1 MRCSVLFRRTT
12 TEPLDRSED
21 LRTAPGAFAIPM
33 ASEESY
39 GDSRTQLSRVR
50 GIHQRQGVVRA
61 QHPKV
66 NCGLETLTPN
76 SMRDSRTSDLASL
89 PRRMVELLTER
100 GSLRAVVRSLSSEY
114 KSRRIIPTVAKKTD
128 AALRSFDVRT
138 GHLLVPKNLL
148 MRRSAFWA
156 PRLSFTFST
165 GHTHTFQRTCVLRGY
180 CVRTREW
187 FHRFPTAPRSEDPE
201 TRVETSAHSVRV
213 AFLG

>member
-1 MRCSVLFRRTT
+1 MT
-12 TEPLDRSED
+12 
-21 LRTAPGAFAIPM
+21 
-33 ASEESY
+33 SEESN
-39 GDSRTQLSRVR
+39 GDSRIQLSRAR

-89 PRRMVELLTER
+89 PRRTVELLTER
-100 GSLRAVVRSLSSEY
+100 GSLRAVVRSLTSEY
-114 KSRRIIPTVAKKTD
+114 KSRRIIHTVAKKTD

-156 PRLSFTFST
+156 PRLSSTFST
-165 GHTHTFQRTCVLRGY
+165 GHTRTFQRTCVLRGC

-187 FHRFPTAPRSEDPE
+187 FHRFPDASRSEDPE
-201 TRVETSAHSVRV
+201 TRVETSAHSLRV
-213 AFLG
+213 AFQG

>member
-1 MRCSVLFRRTT
+1 MFQRSPKTSQKQFRALVRIPRPPHLMRCSVLFRRTT

-39 GDSRTQLSRVR
+39 GDSRTQLSRAR

-100 GSLRAVVRSLSSEY
+100 GSLRAVVRSLTSEY
-114 KSRRIIPTVAKKTD
+114 KSRRIIPTVAKKN
-128 AALRSFDVRT
+128 
-138 GHLLVPKNLL
+138 G
-148 MRRSAFWA
+148 
-156 PRLSFTFST
+156 
-165 GHTHTFQRTCVLRGY
+165 C
-180 CVRTREW
+180 C
-187 FHRFPTAPRSEDPE
+187 SEE
-201 TRVETSAHSVRV
+201 
-213 AFLG
+213 L